1 MTKKLET
8 DYEALQ
14 SEIFAKLEQAKKLLL
29 EANKLVPKAKIM
41 HPDCK
46 DIGELPVGFVNDSNG
61 FCKPGGYDDYSDIA
75 RDLADLDELEP
86 NYENSMYRILSKIGW
101 QMSSIGC

>member
-1 MTKKLET
+1 MVKKLET

-14 SEIFAKLEQAKKLLL
+14 LEIFTKLEQAKKLLL
-29 EANKLVPKAKIM
+29 EANKLVPKANII

-46 DIGELPVGFVNDSNG
+46 DIGELPDGFINDGGG
-61 FCKPGGYDDYSDIA
+61 FHKPGGYDVYCDVA
-75 RDLADLDELEP
+75 RDLADLDQLEN
-86 NYENSMYRILSKIGW
+86 NYENSMFRILSKIGW